1 MLFLLKR
8 CLRPVVYV
16 RTICVRQFIVSD
28 VKTLLL
34 IFFSLDI
41 LYIYIC
47 VYGGPNLVPVRS
59 MYVSF
64 FVFLPFLINSLKINW
79 VFKNDFVAE
88 IRLNRGN
95 WGQLDGE
102 VFQIG
107 NGQIENGFNGRWII
121 EDGRSE
127 FSGYFFIC
135 FDKTGLFENLL
146 GKISGL

>member
-1 MLFLLKR
+1 M
-8 CLRPVVYV
+8 
-16 RTICVRQFIVSD
+16 
-28 VKTLLL
+28 
-34 IFFSLDI
+34 
-41 LYIYIC
+41 
-47 VYGGPNLVPVRS
+47 
-59 MYVSF
+59 SF

-107 NGQIENGFNGRWII
+107 NGQIENGLNGRWII

-127 FSGYFFIC
+127 FSGYIFFC

-146 GKISGL
+146 GKISELRSSCVVF